1 MDKKPSEKQSEK
13 NKCNHRCEK
22 NADTSSK
29 PKRTGIRKT
38 IELHENGSVFVNLPA
53 ISPILFSEPEFGL
66 RLEIR
71 MRGNAIIKLKNGNM
85 PDNKDAEN
93 IKILLKNS
101 CEQALT
107 ELGSKGVKTEQLPE
121 HLSDLITLVSEFF
134 KVSEFELITIAV
146 NAISTSKESSDRLNT
161 MRSIVS
167 PKHAFA

>member
-1 MDKKPSEKQSEK
+1 
-13 NKCNHRCEK
+13 
-22 NADTSSK
+22 
-29 PKRTGIRKT
+29 
-38 IELHENGSVFVNLPA
+38 
-53 ISPILFSEPEFGL
+53 
-66 RLEIR
+66 
-71 MRGNAIIKLKNGNM
+71 M